1 MKVVIVEDEP
11 LSVGLLSSLIVKEI
25 AGAQIVGVCDSVE
38 SAVFWF
44 KNNSSPDL
52 VFMDIQLADGVSF
65 EIFKEISITSPIIFT
80 TAYEEFTLQAFRVNS
95 IAYLL
100 KPISADD
107 FREAVNKFHSIQLS
121 TRQEIAYQVNQLIQS
136 GELQRISY
144 RNRFL
149 LRKGERLIPV
159 EENSISYFMSE
170 DKTTLCVSTD
180 AQQYMMDVTLDA
192 LSGQVNPDLFF
203 RVNRKYLITRGSLED
218 IRLHLNGKLKLT
230 LKACKDSDIYVSRE
244 RAAEFRKWLGA

>member
-11 LSVGLLSSLIVKEI
+11 LSVGLLSNLIVKHI
-25 AGAQIVGVCDSVE
+25 SGAQIIGVCDSIE
-38 SAVFWF
+38 SAVSWF
-44 KNNSSPDL
+44 KNNSCPDL

-65 EIFKEISITSPIIFT
+65 EIFREVSISSPIIFT

-100 KPISADD
+100 KPISPDD
-107 FREAVNKFHSIQLS
+107 FKDAIDKFLSLQES
-121 TRQEIAYQVNQLIQS
+121 TRQEIAHQVSQLIQS
-136 GELQRISY
+136 GGLQQSSY

-159 EENSISYFMSE
+159 EENSISFFMSE
-170 DKTTLCVSTD
+170 DKTTLCVSND
-180 AQQYMMDVTLDA
+180 GQQYMMDVTLDA
-192 LSGQVNPDLFF
+192 LSAQVNPDMYF

-230 LKACKDSDIYVSRE
+230 LKSCKDSDIYVSRD
-244 RAAEFRKWLGA
+244 RASEFRKWLGA